1 MIKRED
7 DSSRRAKLHYAED
20 FGLAFEQ
27 EGLPRMAGRIFGWML
42 VAESPHQSLQELA
55 EVLRASKGSISNMT
69 RYLMQLGVIER
80 VGLPGQRRDYVQVK
94 PESWLFMPN
103 QWMETVRSIH
113 ELAER
118 GLELLDDKSAET
130 RKRLE
135 EIRDLYA
142 FLEQEFPALLERWGK
157 RKRKASA
164 R

>member
-1 MIKRED
+1 MKPDENTAK
-7 DSSRRAKLHYAED
+7 RAKLHYAED
-20 FGLAFEQ
+20 FGLAFEK

-69 RYLMQLGVIER
+69 RYLMQLDAIER
-80 VGLPGQRRDYVQVK
+80 VALPGQRRDYVEIK
-94 PESWLFMPN
+94 AGAWLFMPS
-103 QWMETVRSIH
+103 QWSETITSIR

-118 GLELLDDKSAET
+118 GLELLEGKTSES
-130 RKRLE
+130 RERLE

-142 FLEQEFPALLERWGK
+142 FLEEEFPSLLERWE